1 MALILN
7 CQQKEKLIFSF
18 QVYNIW
24 EMTENN
30 QPQYCGD
37 LLKKARSKKRLRY
50 KRLASNLNLPEKYLV
65 CLEEDRYD
73 ELPGPTYIRGYIR
86 AYSKELGIDAD
97 LVLEGYDL
105 YLRDQKKKLKKEKI
119 EAKKEKR
126 KQEGIFPMISNE
138 TLVILLLVIGLIII
152 YFYSGIEKPM

>member
-97 LVLEGYDL
+97 QVLEGYDI
-105 YLRDQKKKLKKEKI
+105 YIRDQKNKLKK
-119 EAKKEKR
+119 
-126 KQEGIFPMISNE
+126 
-138 TLVILLLVIGLIII
+138 
-152 YFYSGIEKPM
+152 